1 MKHFLIPNW
10 LNDIYWSLFS
20 DPDVAFGLLINLA
33 VTWYPLVTGLVV
45 GVGGKRSGPNMKRV
59 EKNSCV
65 IPNPWELISI
75 SCWFEKR
82 SLPIWRF
89 SQQQQSSHI
98 KDSLFWTQGL
108 CLPIFFLFFSLI
120 FFLFVSGHQWRQKR
134 LVHQGRLLSCR
145 KRKFPWRILLDSPM
159 CN

>member
-120 FFLFVSGHQWRQKR
+120 FFSICIRTSMKTEEASTSRKATKLQEEKVPVENPSGFTH
-134 LVHQGRLLSCR
+134 V
-145 KRKFPWRILLDSPM
+145 
-159 CN
+159 